1 VSEWLT
7 IATLGDV
14 DAYSDTTVEAGV
26 EYEYSLV
33 AFNTEGD
40 SDPSNVLSV
49 LIPAEPGATIE
60 RMLPALQSVKT
71 AASEAPTY
79 SASFSRTLPATGSTK
94 NGTYTHR
101 DPATFY
107 VSPDGSDAGSGLTV
121 NGAWQTLAKVQA
133 EWDAGNFIPDDEIL
147 FEGGRTFS
155 GRLNLWLSETTV
167 FGTPSTTFTLGSFG
181 VGRAKLAGTTGERCV
196 EAANIHGF
204 RVLDLELE
212 GDGTKVNTNHT
223 GLMIAG
229 HGAGNFKIQ
238 NPVVR
243 NCRIH
248 GFTYGLYLFG
258 GAADSSGSGSNGAVI
273 EDTDIYNCGTGLL
286 TDSWTSSTTR
296 AVHTNVL
303 IQRCNAYNNPGR
315 GTGTG
320 ESGSG
325 FRIAN
330 VEDCLVEHCRAWGN
344 GAANTASSGGPFG
357 LWCYNAIRCTFRYCE
372 SYNNTSGTKNDGGG
386 FDLDGA
392 CTDCVIEYCY
402 AHDNTGV
409 GFMLWGYTGA
419 PVKITGCVIRYCVG
433 IRNGYD
439 TGAAGFA
446 GQLMTG
452 GNNSGVGV
460 DGLDVYGNTFVMPDA
475 PVGGQNQ
482 PVVWINSNS
491 TNVRLRNNI
500 LIATGVR
507 HLVHQVPTS
516 GTFIYSGN
524 NYYSSTN
531 EWSCRRGSTNYAT
544 LAAWRAINA
553 NVEGTSDGTDVD
565 PLLVDFSL
573 SPTVGNTLQPW
584 NLPSAMLQAGSTMPA
599 GGINLRTHYTL
610 PAQDFFGNAIPAS
623 GDFTAVGAATTA
635 EAILYFTGTFDRSL
649 PPVQA
654 EKSMLFVSGTF
665 AASNVIA
672 TPEGPR
678 RIRLDYTKGVG
689 AVQYRIERLRVG

>member
-1 VSEWLT
+1 MSLT
-7 IATLGDV
+7 INAALKQAATSPGSVELSSVSGPR
-14 DAYSDTTVEAGV
+14 TT
-26 EYEYSLV
+26 
-33 AFNTEGD
+33 
-40 SDPSNVLSV
+40 
-49 LIPAEPGATIE
+49 PA
-60 RMLPALQSVKT
+60 V
-71 AASEAPTY
+71 
-79 SASFSRTLPATGSTK
+79 
-94 NGTYTHR
+94 
-101 DPATFY
+101 FY
-107 VSPDGSDAGSGLTV
+107 VSPAGNDTNSGLAPAS
-121 NGAWQTLAKVQA
+121 AWQTLAKVQA
-133 EWDAGNFIPDDEIL
+133 EWNAGGFLPGDSVLFQGGATFAGTLNFWLP
-147 FEGGRTFS
+147 EG
-155 GRLNLWLSETTV
+155 TV
-167 FGTPSTTFTLGSFG
+167 FGTPSTTFTLGSYG
-181 VGRAKLAGTTGERCV
+181 TGRARIIGPVAERCIQ
-196 EAANIHGF
+196 AANIHRF

-212 GDGTKVNTNHT
+212 GNGQKVNTNDT

-229 HGAGNFKIQ
+229 HGTGNFKIQ
-238 NPVVR
+238 SPLVR

-258 GAADSSGSGSNGAVI
+258 GATDSSGSGSTGAII
-273 EDTDIYNCGTGLL
+273 EDTDVYNCATGFLV
-286 TDSWTSSTTR
+286 DSWTASTTR

-330 VEDCLVEHCRAWGN
+330 VQDCIVEHCRAWGN

-372 SYNNTSGTKNDGGG
+372 SHHNTSGTKNDGGG

-439 TGAAGFA
+439 TGTAGFA

-452 GNNSGVGV
+452 GNNSSVGV
-460 DGLDVYGNTFVMPDA
+460 DGFDAYGNLFIMPDV
-475 PVGGQNQ
+475 PEGTQNQ

-491 TNVRLRNNI
+491 TNIRLRNNI
-500 LIATGVR
+500 LMAAGVR
-507 HLVHQVPTS
+507 HIVHQVPTS

-544 LAAWRAINA
+544 LSAWRAVGTN
-553 NVEGTSDGTDVD
+553 NEGTADGTDID
-565 PLLVDFSL
+565 PLVNLPGL
-573 SPTVGNTLQPW
+573 SPTVGNTIQPW
-584 NLPSAMLQAGSTMPA
+584 NLPSAQLTAGSTMPTA
-599 GGINLRTHYTL
+599 GINLRTHYTL
-610 PAQDFFGNAIPAS
+610 PQADFFGVAIPSS
-623 GDFTAVGAATTA
+623 GDFFAVGAHTTA
-635 EAILYFTGTFDRSL
+635 E
-649 PPVQA
+649 PPV
-654 EKSMLFVSGTF
+654 
-665 AASNVIA
+665 
-672 TPEGPR
+672 TPQNL
-678 RIRLDYTKGVG
+678 RLGNTTPYT
-689 AVQYRIERLRVG
+689 LRVGNEVVYRAYIGNTLLYEG